1 MAVFCVYKE
10 QQEHVLI
17 ITLLLIP
24 VLFLKITK
32 MIWQQ
37 RRKKMIQWG
46 KFLSIMNIKNVA
58 ELTIL
63 KSS

>member
-46 KFLSIMNIKNVA
+46 KLLSIMNIKNVD

>member
-1 MAVFCVYKE
+1 MAVFCIYKQ

-46 KFLSIMNIKNVA
+46 KLLSIMNIKNVD

>member
-1 MAVFCVYKE
+1 MAVFCIYKE

-46 KFLSIMNIKNVA
+46 KLLSIMNIKNVD

>member
-37 RRKKMIQWG
+37 QRKKMIQWG
-46 KFLSIMNIKNVA
+46 KFLSIMNIKNVD